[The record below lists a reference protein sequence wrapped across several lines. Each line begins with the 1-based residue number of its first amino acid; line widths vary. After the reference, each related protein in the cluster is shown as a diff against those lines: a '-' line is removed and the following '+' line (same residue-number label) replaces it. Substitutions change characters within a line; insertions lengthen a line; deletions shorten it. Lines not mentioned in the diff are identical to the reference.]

1 MQTCETWG
9 FPKKINS
16 LFFQFWIKKI
26 LASIVEYFDQH
37 KLFFYLLISKKRKN
51 YNFDQLSNFKI
62 GFVYFFPGEV
72 DASTCFSKYFGKK
85 CPNESV
91 HIVFSSPQQA
101 NIFSYQNKEYVSLY
115 KDISVNDFCCKKTLC
130 LQYITILIP
139 LFDDYKKFL
148 LFNLLFRFLF
158 AKILNCKIYYP
169 MEGHSWE
176 KSLNSVSSKCKN
188 LKTYGFLHA
197 LNITCPTNLNLKY
210 SLTFSPNFAIA
221 QCKEAKGVLLN
232 YGWQKKQIFIKT
244 IDRNSPIDNVR
255 TERSTGD
262 IKSILLI
269 GSFKRVEDIA
279 ALDFLI
285 ENYSSDD
292 YKIYYKAHPLIIPF
306 ISKHSKKLSMPQNIK
321 ISNVIEGSY
330 DMIFSPLSST
340 TSIQLLKSSVENIFY
355 FFNPNYH
362 CPNPLAQ
369 FNIKLINVSSSENYT
384 IYTNDNNSFSMPSIF
399 LDQNKI
405 QLFS

>member
-1 MQTCETWG
+1 
-9 FPKKINS
+9 
-16 LFFQFWIKKI
+16 
-26 LASIVEYFDQH
+26 
-37 KLFFYLLISKKRKN
+37 
-51 YNFDQLSNFKI
+51 
-62 GFVYFFPGEV
+62 
-72 DASTCFSKYFGKK
+72 
-85 CPNESV
+85 
-91 HIVFSSPQQA
+91 
-101 NIFSYQNKEYVSLY
+101 
-115 KDISVNDFCCKKTLC
+115 
-130 LQYITILIP
+130 
-139 LFDDYKKFL
+139 
-148 LFNLLFRFLF
+148 
-158 AKILNCKIYYP
+158 

-232 YGWQKKQIFIKT
+232 YGWQKQQILIKT
-244 IDRNSPIDNVR
+244 IIRSSPIDNVR
-255 TERSTGD
+255 TERSTG
-262 IKSILLI
+262 ITKSILLI
-269 GSFKRVEDIA
+269 GSFKRVEDNA
-279 ALDFLI
+279 ALNYLI

-340 TSIQLLKSSVENIFY
+340 TSIQLLKSSVENIFF

>member
-9 FPKKINS
+9 FPQKINS

-85 CPNESV
+85 CPDKSL
-91 HIVFSSPQQA
+91 HIIFSSPQQA

-148 LFNLLFRFLF
+148 LFKLLFRFLF
-158 AKILNCKIYYP
+158 AKILNCEMYYP
-169 MEGHSWE
+169 MEGHPWE
-176 KSLNSVSSKCKN
+176 KSLNLVSSKFKN

-210 SLTFSPNFAIA
+210 SLTFSPDFAIV
-221 QCKEAKGVLLN
+221 QCTESRNILLN
-232 YGWQKKQIFIKT
+232 FGWQKKQIFIKT

-279 ALDFLI
+279 ALDFLSV
-285 ENYSSDD
+285 NYSSES
-292 YKIYYKAHPLIIPF
+292 YRIYYRAHPLIVPF
-306 ISKHSKKLSMPQNIK
+306 LSSHSKKLIIPENLE
-321 ISNVIEGSY
+321 ISNSIEDSY
-330 DMIFSPLSST
+330 DIVFSPLSST
-340 TSIQLLKSSVENIFY
+340 SSIQLLKNSSNNIFFFLNPKY
-355 FFNPNYH
+355 F

-369 FNIKLINVSSSENYT
+369 FNINLINVSSSENYK
-384 IYTNDNNSFSMPSIF
+384 IYTTDNNSFSMPSIF
-399 LDQNKI
+399 LDQDKTP
-405 QLFS
+405 LFA

>member
-1 MQTCETWG
+1 MQLRETWG

-26 LASIVEYFDQH
+26 LFGVVEYFNKH

-85 CPNESV
+85 CPDESL
-91 HIVFSSPQQA
+91 HIIFSSPQQA
-101 NIFSYQNKEYVSLY
+101 NIFSYQNQEYVSLY
-115 KDISVNDFCCKKTLC
+115 KDISVNDFSCKKILY

-158 AKILNCKIYYP
+158 AKILNCEIYYP

-176 KSLNSVSSKCKN
+176 KSLNLVSSKCKN

-210 SLTFSPNFAIA
+210 SLTFSPDFAIA
-221 QCKEAKGVLLN
+221 QCTESRRILLN
-232 YGWQKKQIFIKT
+232 CGWQKQLTFIKT

-255 TERSTGD
+255 TEGSTD
-262 IKSILLI
+262 NTKSILLI

-279 ALDFLI
+279 ALNYLI

-292 YKIYYKAHPLIIPF
+292 YKIYYKAHPLIMPF
-306 ISKHSKKLSMPQNIK
+306 LSSHSEKLKIPQNFK
-321 ISNVIEGSY
+321 ISNVIENSY

-340 TSIQLLKSSVENIFY
+340 TSIQLLKTSADNIF
-355 FFNPNYH
+355 FFLNPKYY

-369 FNIKLINVSSSENYT
+369 FNIKLSKVSSSENYL
-384 IYTNDNNSFSMPSIF
+384 IYTIDNTSFSIPSIF
-399 LDQNKI
+399 LHQNKNP
-405 QLFS
+405 LFA